1 MSGIDLNA
9 SPTDDELFCDTEP
22 QFCTQAAPGMV
33 EESPDPMQQD
43 NVADGGDS
51 GVHNGARRKHA
62 QAHTS

>member
-9 SPTDDELFCDTEP
+9 SPTDDELFYDTEP
-22 QFCTQAAPGMV
+22 QFFTQAAPEMV
-33 EESPDPMQQD
+33 EESPDPKQQD

-51 GVHNGARRKHA
+51 GVHSGAWQKHA